1 MVPAGLAR
9 LGSLGPLVA
18 ALLLT
23 AIGVRT
29 YLQFDLTRAAPGG
42 EAIPIIVYIKPHT
55 GVQEIA
61 DRLREAGV
69 IQSRWAFLALA
80 YVQGSLKRLHA
91 GEYEFSSHMPL
102 REVLR
107 RLESGRILTH
117 QVTIPE
123 GFTALDIAQLLASE
137 RLADPARFMALSQEP
152 ALATRLGVPGPTL
165 EGYLFPDTYRLS
177 RGMAEEEIIRLMVA
191 RFRQVVPADI
201 EARAERLNLDVRGVI
216 TLASLIEKE
225 AKQDRERPIIAG
237 VFYNRLRLD
246 MPLQSD
252 PTAVYGAPDPRRRVT
267 PLDLQRK
274 TPYNTYQNAGLP
286 PGPIANPGLSSIL
299 AALNP
304 ARVKYLYFVAKN
316 DGTHFF
322 SRTLDEHAQA
332 VRLYQAKDRIA
343 GTSGS

>member
-1 MVPAGLAR
+1 M
-9 LGSLGPLVA
+9 SLL
-18 ALLLT
+18 
-23 AIGVRT
+23 
-29 YLQFDLTRAAPGG
+29 
-42 EAIPIIVYIKPHT
+42 
-55 GVQEIA
+55 
-61 DRLREAGV
+61 
-69 IQSRWAFLALA
+69 
-80 YVQGSLKRLHA
+80 
-91 GEYEFSSHMPL
+91 
-102 REVLR
+102 EVLR
-107 RLESGRILTH
+107 RLESGRVVTH

-137 RLADPARFMALSQEP
+137 RLADPVRFMALVGDP
-152 ALATRLGVPGPTL
+152 ALATRLGLPGPTL

-177 RGMAEEEIIRLMVA
+177 RGMGEEEILQIMAA

-201 EARAERLNLDVRGVI
+201 EARAERLQLDIRGVI

-237 VFYNRLRLD
+237 VFLNRLRLS

-274 TPYNTYQNAGLP
+274 TPYNTYQNPGLP

-299 AALNP
+299 AVLSP
-304 ARVKYLYFVAKN
+304 ARVSYLYFVAKN

-322 SRTLDEHAQA
+322 SRTLDEHTHA
-332 VRLYQAKDRIA
+332 VRLYQVKDRSPES
-343 GTSGS
+343 SGS

>member
-1 MVPAGLAR
+1 MAPSGLSR
-9 LGSLGPLVA
+9 LRSLGPLVV

-23 AIGVRT
+23 GVGVRT
-29 YLQFDLTRAAPGG
+29 YLQFDPTQAAPGR
-42 EAIPIIVYIKPHT
+42 EAVATIVYIKRHAR
-55 GVQEIA
+55 VQEIA
-61 DRLREAGV
+61 ESLRKAGV
-69 IQSRWAFLALA
+69 IQSRWVFLVLA
-80 YVQGSLKRLHA
+80 YVQGSLKRLQA

-102 REVLR
+102 LEVLR
-107 RLESGRILTH
+107 RLQSGRVITH

-137 RLADPARFMALSQEP
+137 QLVDPARFMALAADP
-152 ALATRLGVPGPTL
+152 ALAARLGVPGPTL

-177 RGMAEEEIIRLMVA
+177 RGMDEEEIIRVMVA

-201 EARAERLNLDVRGVI
+201 EARAERLNLSARGVI

-237 VFYNRLRLD
+237 VFYNRLRLN

-274 TPYNTYQNAGLP
+274 SPYNTYQTAGLP

-322 SRTLDEHAQA
+322 SRTLDEHTQA
-332 VRLYQAKDRIA
+332 VRLYQAKDRS
-343 GTSGS
+343 TESSGS

>member
-1 MVPAGLAR
+1 MAPSSLSGLR
-9 LGSLGPLVA
+9 SLGPLVV

-23 AIGVRT
+23 AVGVRT
-29 YLQFDLTRAAPGG
+29 YLQFDPTQTAPGA
-42 EAIPIIVYIKPHT
+42 EAVATIVYIKPHAR
-55 GVQEIA
+55 VQEIA
-61 DRLREAGV
+61 ETLREAGV
-69 IQSRWAFLALA
+69 IQSPWGFLALA
-80 YVQGSLKRLHA
+80 YVQGSLKRLQA
-91 GEYEFSSHMPL
+91 GEYEFSLHMPL
-102 REVLR
+102 LEVLR
-107 RLESGRILTH
+107 RLESGRVITH

-137 RLADPARFMALSQEP
+137 QLADPARFMALTEDP
-152 ALATRLGVPGPTL
+152 ALAARLGVPGPTL

-177 RGMAEEEIIRLMVA
+177 RGMGEEEIIRVMVA

-201 EARAERLNLDVRGVI
+201 EARAERLNLNTRGVI

-225 AKQDRERPIIAG
+225 AKLDRERPIIAG
-237 VFYNRLRLD
+237 VFYNRLRLN

-274 TPYNTYQNAGLP
+274 SPYNTYQTAGLP
-286 PGPIANPGLSSIL
+286 PGPIANPGLPSIM

-322 SRTLDEHAQA
+322 SRTLEEHTQA
-332 VRLYQAKDRIA
+332 VRLYQARDRS
-343 GTSGS
+343 TQSSGS